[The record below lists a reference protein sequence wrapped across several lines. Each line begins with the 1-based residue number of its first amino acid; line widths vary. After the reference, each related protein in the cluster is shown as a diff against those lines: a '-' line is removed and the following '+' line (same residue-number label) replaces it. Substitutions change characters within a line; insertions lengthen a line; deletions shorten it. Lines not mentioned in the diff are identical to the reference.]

1 MVENFDFS
9 LGSASSRR
17 LWIFLTCLV
26 LLVVTIPFIPQLDMN
41 RCYAH
46 DRNIFSR
53 FERIQNETKNCV
65 FQDHRHFPNV
75 VRNDFVELDGSF
87 VGYET
92 DSEKMLVLVKL
103 NQSQYKSVK
112 IRVSDEVPFKYLIE
126 KHDDLCFL
134 MYCHPN
140 NPVYDVP
147 IDMVENVT
155 TIGECYFTVLRIVWH
170 SGDSDEIYRH
180 DIKFK
185 SSDRGVGWYFGL
197 SFAAAIFTITL
208 MAKKSGMSE
217 ILAPSFF
224 VTYLVSIIL
233 YDLKVGFSPLKWEP
247 ILTSGRFGTQAEYGT
262 FILLSSW
269 AMLIAFEMGL
279 GTKREEMSGNE
290 RSLLL
295 TFTTLITL
303 VSVVVTFLGGLLTPL
318 APTIAVLNIPARMAV
333 VLFGAILGLN
343 SFLLGILGK
352 GVGGMYTWTGRI
364 FVVVLG
370 SLFSIIAFAYTGGY
384 YYSIFFA
391 IGTVVSVGGFLFL
404 RYDKS
409 SWRPRCIPIVHTILR
424 LFAASD
430 RQTLNYADILE
441 HSWNTILENIRRG
454 EVTLESEED
463 LRCHLFHQCVASIA
477 AAGLKLPFP
486 IHAEKEYLD
495 LVLDEGDVIAELK
508 FSKKDEGGYTS
519 QKESILRDLNKL
531 KERKAKSAYFGIVSE
546 VGYFFDPESENC
558 VDFRSLGFSDRFTL
572 AKEYHCLLA
581 KLST

>member
-1 MVENFDFS
+1 LVENFDFS
-9 LGSASSRR
+9 SMSASSRR
-17 LWIFLTCLV
+17 LWIFSTCLV

-53 FERIQNETKNCV
+53 FEKIQNETNNCV

-75 VRNDFVELDGSF
+75 ARNDSAELDGSF
-87 VGYET
+87 IGYET

-103 NQSQYKSVK
+103 NRSQYKSVK
-112 IRVSDEVPFKYLIE
+112 IEVSDEVPFKYLIE
-126 KHDDLCFL
+126 KNDDLCFL
-134 MYCHPN
+134 MYCHPE

-170 SGDSDEIYRH
+170 SGDSDEVYGY

-185 SSDRGVGWYFGL
+185 SSDRWEGVYFYL
-197 SFAAAIFTITL
+197 SFVAAFFTITL
-208 MAKKSGMSE
+208 TAKKSGTSK
-217 ILAPSFF
+217 ILALSFF
-224 VTYLVSIIL
+224 FTYLVSLIL
-233 YDLKVGFSPLKWEP
+233 YDLKVGFSLLKLEP
-247 ILTSGRFGTQAEYGT
+247 FLTSGRFGTQAEYVT
-262 FILLSSW
+262 FMLLSLW

-279 GTKREEMSGNE
+279 GTKREEIGGDE

-295 TFTTLITL
+295 TFTTLITF

-352 GVGGMYTWTGRI
+352 GVGGVFTWSGRI
-364 FVVVLG
+364 FVMVLG
-370 SLFSIIAFAYTGGY
+370 SLFSIIALAYTGGY

-391 IGTVVSVGGFLFL
+391 IGTVVSVSGFLFL
-404 RYDKS
+404 RYDRS
-409 SWRPRCIPIVHTILR
+409 SWRPRCISIVHRILR

-441 HSWNTILENIRRG
+441 HSWNTILENIRRE

-477 AAGLKLPFP
+477 AAGLKPPFP
-486 IHAEKEYLD
+486 IHAENDYLD
-495 LVLDEGDVIAELK
+495 LVLGEGDVIAELK

-546 VGYFFDPESENC
+546 VGYFFDPESQNY
-558 VDFRSLGFSDRFTL
+558 VDFRSLGFSDRVTL
-572 AKEYHCLLA
+572 AKYHYLLA

>member
-1 MVENFDFS
+1 LVENLDFS
-9 LGSASSRR
+9 LGSASSGR
-17 LWIFLTCLV
+17 LWIFFTCLV

-75 VRNDFVELDGSF
+75 ARNDFVELDGSF

-92 DSEKMLVLVKL
+92 DSEKMLVLVEL

-134 MYCHPN
+134 MYCHPR

-147 IDMVENVT
+147 IDMVEDVT

-170 SGDSDEIYRH
+170 PGDSDEIYGQ

-185 SSDRGVGWYFGL
+185 SSDREVGYYFYL
-197 SFAAAIFTITL
+197 SFVALLFTITP
-208 MAKKSGMSE
+208 MAKKSRTSE

-224 VTYLVSIIL
+224 FTYLVSLIL

-247 ILTSGRFGTQAEYGT
+247 ILTSGRLGTQAEYVT
-262 FILLSSW
+262 FMLLSLW
-269 AMLIAFEMGL
+269 AMLITFEMGL
-279 GTKREEMSGNE
+279 GTKREEIGGNE

-295 TFTTLITL
+295 TFTTLITF

-318 APTIAVLNIPARMAV
+318 APKIAVLNIPARMAV

-352 GVGGMYTWTGRI
+352 GVGGVFTWSGRI
-364 FVVVLG
+364 FVMVLG
-370 SLFSIIAFAYTGGY
+370 SLFSIIALAYTGGY

-391 IGTVVSVGGFLFL
+391 IGTVVSIGGFLFL
-404 RYDKS
+404 LYDRS
-409 SWRPRCIPIVHTILR
+409 SWRPRRIPIVHRILR
-424 LFAASD
+424 LFATSD

-441 HSWNTILENIRRG
+441 RSWNTIMENIRRA

-463 LRCHLFHQCVASIA
+463 LRCHLFHQCVASVA
-477 AAGLKLPFP
+477 AAGLKPPFP
-486 IHAEKEYLD
+486 IHAEKDYLD
-495 LVLDEGDVIAELK
+495 LVVGEGDVIAQLK
-508 FSKKDEGGYTS
+508 FSKKDEGGYTI

-546 VGYFFDPESENC
+546 VGYFFDPQSENY
-558 VDFRSLGFSDRFTL
+558 VDFKSLGFSDRVTL
-572 AKEYHCLLA
+572 VKKYQCLLA